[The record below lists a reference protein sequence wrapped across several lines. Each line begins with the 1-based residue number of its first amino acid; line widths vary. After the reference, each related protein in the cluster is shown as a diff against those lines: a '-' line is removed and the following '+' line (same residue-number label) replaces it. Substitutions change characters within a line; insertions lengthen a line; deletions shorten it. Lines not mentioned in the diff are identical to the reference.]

1 MSAAEQ
7 NNGGVIGSGQT
18 VDPKEIDT
26 GKLPSWHPSSSNTP
40 GEPASGSATPIAIG
54 GSQAT
59 GREVDSLRYEELVP
73 IARQLEIVS
82 EKTQFCIVTQSKK
95 EGSLTLVTLNGE
107 NYRLAISKDG
117 RFVEAID
124 TAKNRFPVLYLFRP
138 NGESVS
144 MIGLSCKE
152 LSKVIQNLT
161 EGYQIVLAKKNNRTS
176 Q

>member
-1 MSAAEQ
+1 
-7 NNGGVIGSGQT
+7 
-18 VDPKEIDT
+18 
-26 GKLPSWHPSSSNTP
+26 
-40 GEPASGSATPIAIG
+40 
-54 GSQAT
+54 
-59 GREVDSLRYEELVP
+59 
-73 IARQLEIVS
+73 
-82 EKTQFCIVTQSKK
+82 VTQSKK